1 MLLEVRKP
9 CLCISGKSNSIAYDA
24 IILILIIRYLDKEK
38 VMKSYLASQLIGTI
52 WIIGGVLGAIEG
64 GNWNGCFGIMVIGA
78 AYYVYSLYLWG
89 TKQ

>member
-1 MLLEVRKP
+1 M
-9 CLCISGKSNSIAYDA
+9 KSN
-24 IILILIIRYLDKEK
+24 
-38 VMKSYLASQLIGTI
+38 LAAQLIGTI

-89 TKQ
+89 TGR